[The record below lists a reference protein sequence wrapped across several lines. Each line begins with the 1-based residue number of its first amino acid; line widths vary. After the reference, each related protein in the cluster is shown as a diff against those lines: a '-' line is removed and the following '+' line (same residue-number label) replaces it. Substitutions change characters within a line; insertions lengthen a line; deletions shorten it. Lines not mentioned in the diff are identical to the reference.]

1 MIIKYCNIEFDQ
13 LKEDGILDYENRKLA
28 ETVADEI
35 KSYLLNCM
43 SDEEKH
49 QLALA
54 QLTKGIAINKY
65 TLELK
70 KLQQFF
76 VEING
81 IIYTSINTSL
91 GVIKFGIDLKNTL
104 SAYGAS
110 DTLKKVLIIQGLSV
124 DGILRLQDIFYLFY
138 HSNTFIHELIHHL
151 DQNRINKDIKTVKF
165 NRHNEREYF
174 NSPKEFDA
182 WSQEIFSFLE
192 TEVLDQDM
200 TVPKPITYQW
210 VYNFFNGLFKSP
222 YSKLTKIKTYQR
234 FLNNLTKQNKAR
246 FYNRLYNNFTQIWVD
261 EYQFKDE
268 DRIEESILR
277 KCITPNVDF
286 NEVIK
291 KLEENK

>member
-28 ETVADEI
+28 ETVANEI
-35 KSYLLNCM
+35 KTYLLNCM
-43 SDEEKH
+43 SDEEKY

-54 QLTKGIAINKY
+54 QLTKGIPINKY
-65 TLELK
+65 TFELK
-70 KLQQFF
+70 KLQRFF

-81 IIYTSINTSL
+81 IIYTPINTSL
-91 GVIKFGIDLKNTL
+91 RVIKFGIDLKNTL
-104 SAYGAS
+104 PAYGAS

-138 HSNTFIHELIHHL
+138 HGNTFIHELIHHL

-165 NRHNEREYF
+165 DGHNEREYF

-200 TVPKPITYQW
+200 AIPKPITYRW

-222 YSKLTKIKTYQR
+222 YSKFTKIKAYQR

-246 FYNRLYNNFTQIWVD
+246 FYNRLYNNFTQTWVD

-268 DRIEESILR
+268 NSIEESILR

-291 KLEENK
+291 KLEKNK

>member
-1 MIIKYCNIEFDQ
+1 MIIKCCNIEFDQ

-28 ETVADEI
+28 ETVANEI
-35 KSYLLNCM
+35 KSYLLDCM

-54 QLTKGIAINKY
+54 QLTKGIPINKY
-65 TLELK
+65 TFELK

-81 IIYTSINTSL
+81 IIYTPINTSL

-110 DTLKKVLIIQGLSV
+110 DALKKVLIIQGLSV

-165 NRHNEREYF
+165 DGHNEREYF

-200 TVPKPITYQW
+200 AVPKPITYQW

-222 YSKLTKIKTYQR
+222 YSKFTKIKTYQR

-268 DRIEESILR
+268 DGIEESILR

-286 NEVIK
+286 NKVIK